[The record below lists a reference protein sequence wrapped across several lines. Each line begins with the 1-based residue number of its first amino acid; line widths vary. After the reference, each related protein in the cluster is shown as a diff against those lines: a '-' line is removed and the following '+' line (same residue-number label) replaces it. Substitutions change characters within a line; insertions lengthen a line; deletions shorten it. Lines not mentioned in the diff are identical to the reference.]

1 MLKIL
6 TVVGARPQFIKA
18 CMLSKILNQEPN
30 IKEVIVHTGQH
41 YDENMSAIFFQE
53 LKLPVP
59 DYHLK
64 IGSGSHGK
72 QTSKMLSKLEE
83 VMMDEK
89 PDIVVVYGD
98 TNSTLA
104 GSLAAAK
111 LNIPIA
117 HVESGLRSYNKKMP
131 EEINRVVT
139 DHLST
144 LFFCPTQTAVNNLKK
159 EGIERGVFFTGD
171 IMYDAILFYKSYALK
186 HSTILSD
193 LNLTKNEY
201 YLATIHRAENTD
213 NDHRLKTIL
222 ETFNKLDKKVIFPI
236 HPRTK
241 EKIRQMNLSSLL
253 HTSNIQTI
261 DPLSYFDMIKIEN
274 DANAILTDSGGVQK
288 EAYMLRVPCIT
299 LRDETEWVETIDSKW
314 NTLVGASDSERI
326 LQAIT
331 NIKKPSLYPS
341 IFGDGHSSEIM
352 SNILLNSNNSV

>member
-1 MLKIL
+1 MKIL

-18 CMLSKILNQEPN
+18 CMLSKIIVQEPDLQE
-30 IKEVIVHTGQH
+30 IIVHTGQH
-41 YDENMSAIFFQE
+41 YDVNMSDIFFNE

-72 QTSKMLSKLEE
+72 QTSKMLCKLEE
-83 VMMDEK
+83 IMVEEK
-89 PDIVVVYGD
+89 PDIVLVYGD

-104 GSLAAAK
+104 GSLSAAK

-159 EGIERGVFFTGD
+159 EGINHGVYLTGD
-171 IMYDAILFYKSYALK
+171 INYDALLFYKSYALN

-193 LNLTKNEY
+193 LNLTKEEY

-213 NDHRLKTIL
+213 NYHRLKTIL
-222 ETFNKLDKKVIFPI
+222 EAFNELDMKVIFPI

-241 EKIRQMNLSSLL
+241 EKIKQMNLLNLL
-253 HTSNIQTI
+253 HSSNIKTI
-261 DPLSYFDMIKIEN
+261 EPLPYFDMIHIEN
-274 DANAILTDSGGVQK
+274 FAKAILTDSGGVQK

-299 LRDETEWVETIDSKW
+299 LRDETEWTETVDSKW
-314 NTLVGASDSERI
+314 NTLVGASNLGNISH
-326 LQAIT
+326 AIA
-331 NIKKPSLYPS
+331 NVKKPSNYPA
-341 IFGDGHSSEIM
+341 IFGDGHSSKIM
-352 SNILLNSNNSV
+352 TNILLNFK